1 MSIHAPANTV
11 GYQLILDKNLGSAS
25 SGGDTRFE
33 IVIWDFLGVRNFL
46 VIFLV
51 GKIFAESFLWL
62 IKTVMYHGILDFMT
76 MNCISFI
83 YKL

>member
-1 MSIHAPANTV
+1 MSIHAPPNTV

-25 SGGDTRFE
+25 SGGDREVGRFE

-51 GKIFAESFLWL
+51 GKIFAESF
-62 IKTVMYHGILDFMT
+62 FMADK
-76 MNCISFI
+76 NCNVPWHS
-83 YKL
+83 